1 MGAREKNKSMAY
13 SMKFSAMMAGLLM
26 AGSASVS
33 YAAPLDPFVDE
44 YWGGDDSGY
53 GYNSDVKGDP
63 AFFDIQ
69 SAVVEKIGF
78 ALKIIINTNYSD
90 IDGTTTN
97 VGKYNTNLGSL
108 FLGDPGKLD
117 YNPLAGS
124 GTAGAPEYDNDQF
137 TLDVDRFGYAF
148 DFDFDPVPGQ
158 VGNGGTATL
167 YDLNELGTDVTPSN
181 VPGDPAGN
189 SIRRNQA
196 VGTTSTT
203 ATGITGTWQVG
214 VGTVTFNLANFFDPG
229 NFGTDGIDPIYKT
242 AFTLAWAMTC
252 ANDVILVNVVIPRD
266 SIVVT
271 PVPAGL
277 LLFFSG
283 LTGLGFLGR
292 FRSRT
297 AKAAA

>member
-1 MGAREKNKSMAY
+1 MAY
-13 SMKFSAMMAGLLM
+13 STKFSSILAGLFI

-33 YAAPLDPFVDE
+33 QAAPLDPFVDE
-44 YWGGDDSGY
+44 YWGGDDSGM
-53 GYNSDVKGDP
+53 GYNSDVKGNP

-90 IDGTTTN
+90 INGTTTN

-108 FLGDPGKLD
+108 FLGDPTKLD
-117 YNPLAGS
+117 YNNTGGG
-124 GTAGAPEYDNDQF
+124 GTNNAPKYDNDQF
-137 TLDVDRFGYAF
+137 TADTDRFGYAF
-148 DFDFDPVPGQ
+148 DFDVDPVPGN

-167 YDLNELGTDVTPSN
+167 YDLNELGTDVIKSN
-181 VPGDPAGN
+181 VPGDLAGN

-214 VGTVTFNLANFFDPG
+214 VGTVTFNLANFFDPS
-229 NFGTDGIDPIYKT
+229 NFGPGKIPEIYKT

-252 ANDVILVNVVIPRD
+252 ANDVILASVVIPRD

-292 FRSRT
+292 FRSRAT
-297 AKAAA
+297 KAAA